1 MNLLRELNVKSLVK
15 VEELRPIVFEDF
27 NRAVK
32 KVRGTLTPKI
42 LKELEDWNKEFGAL
56 S

>member
-1 MNLLRELNVKSLVK
+1 MSQKRY
-15 VEELRPIVFEDF
+15 DTY
-27 NRAVK
+27 ADK
-32 KVRGTLTPKI
+32 KEI